1 MFADFLLTY
10 FFVSQVFPCLRHSQA
25 LVIHN
30 SRTSSFVVH
39 YWRSSYEQELKQ
51 ALFLFADFLLT
62 KNVPDRNLYIADS
75 CQGRI
80 TVVPPLFM
88 NILVILIKKVTL
100 LTGYATC
107 MLNSLSDTINIS
119 FPCNA
124 RPRRKLLLIHLTN
137 PFLTAL
143 HADIPPPPALCDVPS
158 ESTLL
163 IIDFKYLTAT
173 YNSTMFIC
181 RQAQKLKIS

>member
-1 MFADFLLTY
+1 MWLSLFLFADFLLTY

-62 KNVPDRNLYIADS
+62 KNVPDSNLYIADS

-88 NILVILIKKVTL
+88 NILIILIKKVTL

-124 RPRRKLLLIHLTN
+124 RPRRKLLLIHLRISQTHSLRLSM
-137 PFLTAL
+137 LTFHHRQL
-143 HADIPPPPALCDVPS
+143 SVM
-158 ESTLL
+158 
-163 IIDFKYLTAT
+163 YLPKVL
-173 YNSTMFIC
+173 F
-181 RQAQKLKIS
+181 

>member
-1 MFADFLLTY
+1 MWLGLFLFADFLLTY

-39 YWRSSYEQELKQ
+39 YWCSSYEQELKQ

-62 KNVPDRNLYIADS
+62 KNVPDRNLHIADS

-80 TVVPPLFM
+80 TVVPPLFYEHTC
-88 NILVILIKKVTL
+88 NINKKGDTPYRICHLYAQLIIR
-100 LTGYATC
+100 Y
-107 MLNSLSDTINIS
+107 NNIS

-124 RPRRKLLLIHLTN
+124 RPRRKLLLIHLRISQTHSLRLSM
-137 PFLTAL
+137 LTFHHRQL
-143 HADIPPPPALCDVPS
+143 SVM
-158 ESTLL
+158 
-163 IIDFKYLTAT
+163 YLPKVL
-173 YNSTMFIC
+173 F
-181 RQAQKLKIS
+181 